1 MLCYF
6 ITYYIKD
13 WWKKS
18 KLTTNI
24 FCEGWNWQKCAHMH
38 AQAHACRCAHG
49 GTGGTIKNQ
58 YSQSWIA
65 HMHGWPLI
73 RMDSPDSSVIYTHS
87 SMSTRMHAHTLTH
100 TYTNE
105 VEICPL
111 GLQHT
116 IPCALICAHTK
127 VMSPTSPLPILLF
140 PHPFCQ
146 YRPGHV
152 FQDPIM

>member
-1 MLCYF
+1 MSCTHVCTGTRMQVRTWRDGWTQQKVIF
-6 ITYYIKD
+6 P
-13 WWKKS
+13 
-18 KLTTNI
+18 KLNSSHARMAAHTDGLTR
-24 FCEGWNWQKCAHMH
+24 QKV
-38 AQAHACRCAHG
+38 
-49 GTGGTIKNQ
+49 I
-58 YSQSWIA
+58 
-65 HMHGWPLI
+65 
-73 RMDSPDSSVIYTHS
+73 SPKLNSSSVIYTHS